1 MVNPLLIYRGAR
13 ILVVAVICF
22 ASDLNSGP
30 DTECLVEQALARLPE
45 QPCVFSISGRVPGR
59 LRLRWLASAGLRN
72 YRCRSYA

>member
-1 MVNPLLIYRGAR
+1 MVNPLLINRGAR

-22 ASDLNSGP
+22 ASDLNPRP

-45 QPCVFSISGRVPGR
+45 QPAVFSISGRVPGR
-59 LRLRWLASAGLRN
+59 LRLRWLATPGLRN